1 MEADDEY
8 LGEFLSLYLG
18 KGSFW
23 SRRVFGV
30 YATKNRIIGMQFGWE
45 WSLIISWTPLIAA
58 IGFAIGTNVAI
69 YSIIDMAGLSFWPL
83 LSFVSFLG
91 LIVTTSSASIIDMKL
106 KHRRPLAIEEVQLK
120 QYFDAR
126 RDQIS
131 HIVMQRGTALS
142 PGSLTITLRAGTFI
156 HISIF
161 NSFRNSGKRFDQL
174 KQLIESFCM
183 KPFEIRPPNLFVW
196 TL

>member
-1 MEADDEY
+1 MQCW
-8 LGEFLSLYLG
+8 GE
-18 KGSFW
+18 W
-23 SRRVFGV
+23 
-30 YATKNRIIGMQFGWE
+30 I
-45 WSLIISWTPLIAA
+45 LIISWNPLIAV

-91 LIVTTSSASIIDMKL
+91 LIVTTSSASIIEMKL

-131 HIVMQRGTALS
+131 HIVMQRSTALS
-142 PGSLTITLRAGTFI
+142 HGSLTITLRAGTII
-156 HISIF
+156 HIYIF
-161 NSFRNSGKRFDQL
+161 HFFRNNAHL
-174 KQLIESFCM
+174 
-183 KPFEIRPPNLFVW
+183 
-196 TL
+196 